1 MWLISNKNSALHST
15 KIAAKMLA
23 KEWNHPLLK
32 IFLKSPPQE
41 CKHNILVLQNSKPYV
56 LKFRPVR
63 RDWTWSSKDIDIF
76 ICHWNFSLM
85 SKLPIPYTLSNER
98 EQISFSKVGKAKVDF
113 SSKRVGGG
121 GIHNYFHDSNY
132 YFQFN
137 FHNLSLVFTRA
148 VVGGG
153 VEFFEL

>member
-1 MWLISNKNSALHST
+1 
-15 KIAAKMLA
+15 
-23 KEWNHPLLK
+23 
-32 IFLKSPPQE
+32 
-41 CKHNILVLQNSKPYV
+41 
-56 LKFRPVR
+56 
-63 RDWTWSSKDIDIF
+63 
-76 ICHWNFSLM
+76 M

-113 SSKRVGGG
+113 SSKRMGGGGG

-137 FHNLSLVFTRA
+137 FHNFSLVFTRA